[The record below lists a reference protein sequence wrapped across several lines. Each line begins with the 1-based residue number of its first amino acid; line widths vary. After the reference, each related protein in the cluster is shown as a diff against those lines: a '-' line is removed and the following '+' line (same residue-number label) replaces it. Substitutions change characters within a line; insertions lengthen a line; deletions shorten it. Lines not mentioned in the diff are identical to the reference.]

1 MSTPGEKS
9 LEQRGMTMRVAQPG
23 DLARILEIVEAA
35 RAFLA
40 AEGIDQ
46 WQKGTPA
53 PSDFERDIELGW
65 GRVVVLDDQIVG
77 YAALID
83 GPEPYY
89 GFVYS
94 GEWHPRPGSHGV
106 VTPPDDYYTIHRVA
120 IATEARGLG
129 LHDLRTAHLAARGG
143 DERVEGHILAL
154 EGRDTI
160 AVLPEDPA
168 EGGGEQTLARV
179 GHRPLQHQIQ
189 RHDSSSIPRRR
200 ASSSASFSSGSRT
213 AVRYQPS
220 PRPV

>member
-120 IATEARGLG
+120 IAASAWVACCLPHSPMRPASAAPARCAST
-129 LHDLRTAHLAARGG
+129 RTTTTCACSTWSSAWASPAPARS
-143 DERVEGHILAL
+143 AC
-154 EGRDTI
+154 T
-160 AVLPEDPA
+160 A
-168 EGGGEQTLARV
+168 TARTS
-179 GHRPLQHQIQ
+179 GSP
-189 RHDSSSIPRRR
+189 SSSSCSAWPPRTR
-200 ASSSASFSSGSRT
+200 
-213 AVRYQPS
+213 
-220 PRPV
+220 

>member
-129 LHDLRTAHLAARGG
+129 LGRLLLAALADEARERGAREVRIDTHHDNLRMPHLVERMGFARACEVCLYG
-143 DERVEGHILAL
+143 DSQNLR
-154 EGRDTI
+154 I
-160 AVLPEDPA
+160 AFQLF
-168 EGGGEQTLARV
+168 L
-179 GHRPLQHQIQ
+179 
-189 RHDSSSIPRRR
+189 
-200 ASSSASFSSGSRT
+200 
-213 AVRYQPS
+213 
-220 PRPV
+220 

>member
-83 GPEPYY
+83 GLEPYY

-120 IATEARGLG
+120 IATEARERGAREVRIDTH
-129 LHDLRTAHLAARGG
+129 HDNLRMQHLVERMGFARACEVCLYG
-143 DERVEGHILAL
+143 DSQNLR
-154 EGRDTI
+154 I
-160 AVLPEDPA
+160 AFQLF
-168 EGGGEQTLARV
+168 L
-179 GHRPLQHQIQ
+179 
-189 RHDSSSIPRRR
+189 
-200 ASSSASFSSGSRT
+200 
-213 AVRYQPS
+213 
-220 PRPV
+220 